1 MGYRPWGRKESDTTK
16 WLSPSLFILQGTRSK
31 NKQISSTV
39 GFWLNSSSGKTK
51 KLEERENHFFL
62 LLVESQGTIIEIGK
76 HRHLAICWGSTSMRN
91 QGISHSNSFS
101 SSTLSTQQP
110 RVCSVSMT
118 RCYGSGSVQSSN
130 INGLLQFQKLFS
142 ILASLVAF
150 LVVVP

>member
-1 MGYRPWGRKESDTTK
+1 MKKGRIT
-16 WLSPSLFILQGTRSK
+16 
-31 NKQISSTV
+31 
-39 GFWLNSSSGKTK
+39 
-51 KLEERENHFFL
+51 FFL

-150 LVVVP
+150 LVWFLRQAQWHSYLGLPVKLIKKKKKLPSLKFSEYPSFLLSFSKPFH